1 MLPSTVT
8 VYEPVELP
16 VAPLDAQLL
25 WKISDANTNASGR
38 HRAMIRRRSRPAK
51 LNNNIARIS
60 AEQAETFRKFI
71 DVGGRGWPIA
81 EGGNELCP
89 TVVTDI
95 VAAAPCVSELG
106 VAEHWLIGAVLVQDN
121 ATLEEK
127 SFSGVTL
134 MAFLYTAVCPA
145 RTDALPLPI
154 TLSMK
159 SGVKTE
165 KLVAADAPPPGAGFE
180 TVTGSVP
187 AVATF
192 AAGMAAVSI
201 VELRNVVETD
211 WPLKLTV
218 EPALKFDPLTVSVNA
233 PLPMAM
239 FVGEMLLRT
248 GNGLLTVKFDAF
260 DVPPSG
266 AGFVIVMAFVPAAAM
281 LAAGIAAVSDVAL
294 MNVVGCATPSKFRTA
309 PDTKF
314 DPVTVSV
321 NAALPATALAG
332 ANALTT
338 GGTNVIVKVTA
349 LLGL

>member
-1 MLPSTVT
+1 MNTVT
-8 VYEPVELP
+8 CTAPAAVMSLAGIAACNCVLLPNVVIRSLPFQRTLELAIKPEPV
-16 VAPLDAQLL
+16 
-25 WKISDANTNASGR
+25 
-38 HRAMIRRRSRPAK
+38 
-51 LNNNIARIS
+51 
-60 AEQAETFRKFI
+60 
-71 DVGGRGWPIA
+71 
-81 EGGNELCP
+81 
-89 TVVTDI
+89 
-95 VAAAPCVSELG
+95 
-106 VAEHWLIGAVLVQDN
+106 
-121 ATLEEK
+121 
-127 SFSGVTL
+127 
-134 MAFLYTAVCPA
+134 
-145 RTDALPLPI
+145 
-154 TLSMK
+154 
-159 SGVKTE
+159 
-165 KLVAADAPPPGAGFE
+165 
-180 TVTGSVP
+180 
-187 AVATF
+187 
-192 AAGMAAVSI
+192 
-201 VELRNVVETD
+201 
-211 WPLKLTV
+211 
-218 EPALKFDPLTVSVNA
+218 TVSVNA

-266 AGFVIVMAFVPAAAM
+266 AGFVMVMAFVPAAAM